1 MARIVANGGHM
12 RFVSSTRAHTACLIH
27 CPGQARPGQTESR
40 SRSRS
45 RSRASGNEFNG
56 RCRILVV
63 LKPQQVIRQIQF
75 QRMSA
80 MPRLPQLQWACSS
93 GGGPEMPTRDPDLKL
108 NLFYVHRNAICVGTE
123 RKVSE

>member
-12 RFVSSTRAHTACLIH
+12 RFVSSTCAHTACLIH
-27 CPGQARPGQTESR
+27 CPGQTESR
-40 SRSRS
+40 SRSQ
-45 RSRASGNEFNG
+45 ASGNEFNG

-80 MPRLPQLQWACSS
+80 MPRLPQLQWACSGS
-93 GGGPEMPTRDPDLKL
+93 YGRRRGEGLRCQRAIPT
-108 NLFYVHRNAICVGTE
+108 
-123 RKVSE
+123 